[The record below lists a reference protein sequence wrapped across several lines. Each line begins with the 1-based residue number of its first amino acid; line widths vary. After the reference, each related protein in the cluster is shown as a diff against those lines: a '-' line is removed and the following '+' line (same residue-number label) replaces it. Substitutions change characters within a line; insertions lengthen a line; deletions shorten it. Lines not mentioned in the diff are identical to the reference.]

1 MKSRKRGRTMK
12 KTIVAVVLLGIFLS
26 TSIGGCSPA
35 PTAQPTPAP
44 TATPTEL
51 PKEVVLTMGSW
62 RTDDMEQMNHIL
74 ARFHERYPNIVVEF
88 DPTPV
93 TQYDAVL
100 RAQLEGGTAPD
111 LFYLRSYA
119 VSRRLF
125 EQGYLEPLDDLPGL
139 KENFTEAMLAP
150 WVTDDGGPYG
160 VPFIATSHGVY
171 YNVDLFEQLDLEV
184 PTTWDELLSAAKT
197 IQDAGIIPFANTS
210 GSSWTMAEI
219 VFMNLAPNFIGGRE
233 GRMEYL
239 TGKRCFNDAH
249 VVAAFQAVADIVP
262 FLPENQEL
270 LAYADSR
277 QFFLQSKAA
286 MWMSGSWDIPF
297 FEAQEPA
304 FAWSVFAPPPPAG
317 QPAFI
322 TFHLDAGMGLNA
334 ASTHKEEAR
343 RFLEWMTTSE
353 LAELLGNELPG
364 FFPMHTDPPA
374 LEGEHANAFLAL
386 NQGRGTD
393 VRFAW
398 EKLREGSPDGY
409 TLMLDGAIAVVN
421 GGQTPQQAA
430 DALQAGL
437 AQWFEPAQKCGK

>member
-1 MKSRKRGRTMK
+1 MKRTLA
-12 KTIVAVVLLGIFLS
+12 VAVLVGMFLS

-35 PTAQPTPAP
+35 PTAQPTVAP
-44 TATPTEL
+44 TATPAEL

-74 ARFHERYPNIVVEF
+74 ARFHERYPDITVEF
-88 DPTPV
+88 DPTPA